1 MLRKLR
7 SEARAVHLPS
17 GATVVVASDGDAATA
32 EALAQALLRA
42 RLFVERSAPAG
53 DGTHLAP
60 AAAPPW
66 GSVARAYQLSRRSI
80 VKDLRTGVIHSQ
92 PRAVFEGDLD
102 PFIGAYLRKRAGAE

>member
-1 MLRKLR
+1 MAI
-7 SEARAVHLPS
+7 S
-17 GATVVVASDGDAATA
+17 AALA
-32 EALAQALLRA
+32 LALAQALLRA
-42 RLFVERSAPAG
+42 RVFVERSAPAG
-53 DGTHLAP
+53 DGAHLPAP

-102 PFIGAYLRKRAGAE
+102 PFIGAYLRKRAGTE